1 MWDVGALGMNG
12 SDNTCP
18 QSRLH
23 VEKKG
28 TIMSG
33 EPARQKEKVKVC
45 AYLEERCKCAC
56 ALFCSHCSFSTAHS
70 LAHSKWR
77 QQQTNGLRFK

>member
-33 EPARQKEKVKVC
+33 EPARQREKVKVC
-45 AYLEERCKCAC
+45 ERVCVC
-56 ALFCSHCSFSTAHS
+56 T
-70 LAHSKWR
+70 
-77 QQQTNGLRFK
+77 